1 MCNQLLPLLPL
12 LLLVRVMNGHM
23 GWRRLCVLP
32 RVCACVAAAT
42 TCAICNTNPVSGSA
56 QKTCMQLQQQQQH
69 VRHKGQQ
76 RQWQHQLQGEVKKPS
91 VYFVFDS
98 HSHSLRADA
107 VPDSFFFQ
115 GCWGNLSTRLA
126 SPATPPIV
134 SVAYVCASADVA
146 VAVAVGIAG
155 SSSSGS
161 TVSGS

>member
-1 MCNQLLPLLPL
+1 
-12 LLLVRVMNGHM
+12 
-23 GWRRLCVLP
+23 
-32 RVCACVAAAT
+32 
-42 TCAICNTNPVSGSA
+42 
-56 QKTCMQLQQQQQH
+56 MQLQQHRQH
-69 VRHKGQQ
+69 VRHKGQQSQWQQQ

-98 HSHSLRADA
+98 HSLHVDA
-107 VPDSFFFQ
+107 VPDSFFQ

-146 VAVAVGIAG
+146 VTVAVG
-155 SSSSGS
+155 SSS

>member
-1 MCNQLLPLLPL
+1 MCNQL

-32 RVCACVAAAT
+32 RVCACAAAAT
-42 TCAICNTNPVSGSA
+42 TCAICNTNPVSGGA
-56 QKTCMQLQQQQQH
+56 QKTCMQLQQQH

-98 HSHSLRADA
+98 HSHSLHADA
-107 VPDSFFFQ
+107 VPDSFFQ

-146 VAVAVGIAG
+146 VAVAVAIAG
-155 SSSSGS
+155 SSSSS